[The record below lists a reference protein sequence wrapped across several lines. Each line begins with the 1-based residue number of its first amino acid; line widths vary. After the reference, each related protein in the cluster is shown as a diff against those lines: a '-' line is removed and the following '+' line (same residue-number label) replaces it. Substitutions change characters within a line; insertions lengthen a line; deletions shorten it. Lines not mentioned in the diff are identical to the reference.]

1 MDDALSRPSLR
12 PGLHR
17 SPAARYRYLHAPP
30 LTACFPRGQLQQQ
43 VQRHA
48 QRGTC
53 THRTL
58 PPTRPS
64 FSSSLF
70 CAPAALFP
78 SPSPKQTQSQSLQNI
93 YFSPPGAKKEKNP
106 TELLGLQ
113 VLLDLPPPS
122 LGLCENLKLN
132 PDTCHLP
139 PATCYLLPATT
150 CYLLPA
156 QTPGHLELA
165 LHVWPADP
173 QPATATAA
181 RRPVCLLRPELQSA
195 ATSRR
200 GISRA

>member
-1 MDDALSRPSLR
+1 VGDALSRPSLR

-132 PDTCHLP
+132 PDTC
-139 PATCYLLPATT
+139 ADT
-150 CYLLPA
+150 
-156 QTPGHLELA
+156 
-165 LHVWPADP
+165 WPSRAC
-173 QPATATAA
+173 AA
-181 RRPVCLLRPELQSA
+181 RLARGSTACNCNSCSPSGLFA
-195 ATSRR
+195 AT
-200 GISRA
+200 